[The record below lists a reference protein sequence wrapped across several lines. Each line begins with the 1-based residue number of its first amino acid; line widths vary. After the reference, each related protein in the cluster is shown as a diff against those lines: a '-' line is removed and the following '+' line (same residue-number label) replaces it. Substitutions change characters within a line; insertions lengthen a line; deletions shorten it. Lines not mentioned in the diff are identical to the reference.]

1 MTGRSTGG
9 RRPGRPQPGRP
20 GRSACPRASA
30 RPEADAPVSPV
41 ALPAGARRRRPT
53 RTCTARHRDGCDG
66 GPPTLPVGSRRYDRG
81 VVLSP
86 DPMAALDALIAAAAS
101 GDLERIARRHD
112 LRLLG
117 VFGSAFR
124 RWHDPD
130 MPAPRDLDVAVS
142 FAGPPRLLAL
152 LDDLVTLTGYD
163 GIDLLVLDDAD
174 PVARAEG
181 FVGLGLYEREPGAW
195 AIGQMAALAE
205 RRDTEHL
212 RRLDLEALRGP

>member
-1 MTGRSTGG
+1 M
-9 RRPGRPQPGRP
+9 
-20 GRSACPRASA
+20 
-30 RPEADAPVSPV
+30 
-41 ALPAGARRRRPT
+41 L
-53 RTCTARHRDGCDG
+53 
-66 GPPTLPVGSRRYDRG
+66 
-81 VVLSP
+81 
-86 DPMAALDALIAAAAS
+86 ALDALIAAAAS
-101 GDLERIARRHD
+101 GDLAQIARRHD
-112 LRLLG
+112 VRLLG

-124 RWHDPD
+124 RWHDPGL
-130 MPAPRDLDVAVS
+130 PAPRDLDVAVS

-163 GIDLLVLDDAD
+163 GIDLLVLDDAE

-212 RRLDLEALRGP
+212 RHLDLEALSGP